1 VIGRSLGLTAVVLAL
16 AAAGCK
22 KDKESLVVV
31 TLSAD
36 ASDTA
41 AKDMTSVVL
50 SISDGTHSVAKSFAL
65 VAGTGIPSTAP
76 YVSFGAYV
84 DSEFTGGVTI
94 TATASQPGSCVGESG
109 TKGTK
114 INVVGA
120 EAPPVTIG
128 MKPNGNVCTT
138 DGGAAGTAGGAAGA
152 SGGAAGRGG
161 TTGTGGVLGA
171 AGTTGSAGTTGAAGT
186 TGTAGTTGMAGTTGA
201 AGTTG
206 TAGTTG
212 GGGTTPTLVNCI
224 EINHDSNTSACSD
237 SCTSTDDIA
246 VYGAAFSPKNSQLFV
261 TGGTDGRVK
270 VWTIANGTATAQGK
284 VLTGMGLGVVAFSP
298 DGTLLAV
305 GRVGGIEIWNV
316 ANWTL
321 LRTLTVSYEVF
332 GVAFSPDGTEVISF
346 DHNAN
351 ATTSND
357 STLYVH
363 AVGTLAALHSLAFAG
378 GFALAVSPV
387 GSVTSLPV
395 AVSTIDGEALVY
407 TLTASGFV
415 SQSTLTVTEDGSYAE
430 TIQFSPQGTLLASGG
445 DDGLLHFW
453 TLPTSTGA
461 APTSPDI
468 DIFADTIFS
477 TETYSLAFWPTGNY
491 IAVGGGG
498 YADFS
503 GSGSLSAWAVASPR
517 AEVGTEYDTANSY
530 DVVSVSVAPD
540 ASFIVG
546 GEGDCGCVIACRQ

>member
-1 VIGRSLGLTAVVLAL
+1 MTARPRGGRLAGTVVGKLAGLATVVLAV

-22 KDKESLVVV
+22 KDQESLVVV

-36 ASDTA
+36 AADTT

-50 SISDGTHSVAKSFAL
+50 TINDGTHSVAKTFAL
-65 VAGTGIPSTAP
+65 PAGTGIPSTTP
-76 YVSFGAYV
+76 YVSFGVYV
-84 DSEFTGGVTI
+84 DSDFTGGVTI
-94 TATASQPGSCVGESG
+94 TATASQPGSCLGETG

-114 INVVGA
+114 INSVGA

-128 MKPNGNVCTT
+128 MKPDANVCTT
-138 DGGAAGTAGGAAGA
+138 DGGAGGTLGGAAGTSGA
-152 SGGAAGRGG
+152 AAGTSGGGAGKGG
-161 TTGTGGVLGA
+161 TTGAGGMAGA
-171 AGTTGSAGTTGAAGT
+171 TGSAGTTGAAGT
-186 TGTAGTTGMAGTTGA
+186 SGA

-206 TAGTTG
+206 G
-212 GGGTTPTLVNCI
+212 GSPPTLVSCI
-224 EINHDSNTSACSD
+224 EINHDNNTSACSD
-237 SCTSTDDIA
+237 SCSTTDDVA

-270 VWTIANGTATAQGK
+270 VWQVSNGTATATGK
-284 VLTGMGLGVVAFSP
+284 VLTGTGLGVLAFSP

-321 LRTLTVSYEVF
+321 ARTLTVSYEVY
-332 GVAFSPDGTEVISF
+332 GVAFSPDSTEVISF
-346 DHNAN
+346 DHNAS
-351 ATTSND
+351 APSSGND

-363 AVGTLAALHSLAFAG
+363 AVGTLTALHTLAFQN

-387 GSVTSLPV
+387 GAVTSLPV
-395 AVSTIDGEALVY
+395 AVSTLDGEALVY
-407 TLTASGFV
+407 TLTASGFA
-415 SQSTLTVTEDGSYAE
+415 SQSTLTVTDDGSAAE

-453 TLPTSTGA
+453 TVPTSTGA

-468 DIFADTIFS
+468 DIFDGTIFS

-503 GSGSLSAWAVASPR
+503 GSGSLTAWEVASPR
-517 AEVGTEYDTANSY
+517 AEVGTEYDTTNSY
-530 DVVSVSVAPD
+530 DVVSVAVAPD
-540 ASFIVG
+540 ASFIIG